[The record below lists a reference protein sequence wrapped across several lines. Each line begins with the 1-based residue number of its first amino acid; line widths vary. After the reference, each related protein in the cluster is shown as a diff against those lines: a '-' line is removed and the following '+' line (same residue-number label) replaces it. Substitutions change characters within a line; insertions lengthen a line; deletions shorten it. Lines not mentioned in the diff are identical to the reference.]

1 MNRAA
6 EAAVPE
12 AKALL
17 VNSVKQMSFS
27 DAKGI
32 LTGGEDAATQ
42 YFRRTTST
50 QLTEKF
56 RPIVRKAMAKVKLA
70 EKYDEFAGRA
80 AKLGLIKEQDAHL
93 DDYVTQ
99 KTLDGLF
106 LMIAEEEKKIRKD
119 PLGAAGNLA
128 QMVFSAL
135 R

>member
-1 MNRAA
+1 M
-6 EAAVPE
+6 PE

-17 VNSVKQMSFS
+17 LNSIRQMSWT

-42 YFRRTTST
+42 YFRRTTSG

-56 RPIVRKAMAKVKLA
+56 RPVVKKAMAKVKLA
-70 EKYDEFAGRA
+70 DKYDEFAGRA
-80 AKLGLIKEQDAHL
+80 AKFGLVKEQDAHL

-99 KTLDGLF
+99 KALDGLF
-106 LMIAEEEKKIRKD
+106 LMIAEEEKAIRKD
-119 PLGAAGNLA
+119 PLGAAGSLA
-128 QMVFSAL
+128 QKVFGAL